1 MTFTC
6 KDKKGRG
13 KMLNQ
18 DKEESEKTTKVKSL
32 APTPFI
38 KEKIEKNSY
47 DLLRFLGCFKVVT
60 DPYFSFS
67 LSSMFLKYFKFYKYI
82 ISKCLS

>member
-38 KEKIEKNSY
+38 S
-47 DLLRFLGCFKVVT
+47 
-60 DPYFSFS
+60 
-67 LSSMFLKYFKFYKYI
+67 
-82 ISKCLS
+82 